1 MSIRKKESITAMQVP
16 FLDLGRLH
24 QSIRE
29 PLDAA
34 YRRVMDSGWFIMGP
48 ELEAFEA
55 EFAHYCEVKHCI
67 GVGNGLEAIHLLLR
81 AYDIGPGDEVIVPS
95 NTFIATWLAV
105 TECGATPV
113 PVEPSIATHN
123 LDPGLISNAIT
134 SRTRAII
141 PVHLYGQPADMDP
154 INALATKHGLV
165 VIEDAAQAQGARYKG
180 RRVGS
185 LGHAAGTSFYPGK
198 NLGALG
204 DGGAV
209 LTDDDAIADKV
220 KQLRN
225 YGSKVKYQHD
235 LLGYNS
241 RLDEMQAAFLRVKL
255 TVLDEW
261 NIRRRE
267 VADQY
272 SRLLANADIVLPYV
286 PEYAEPVWHLYVI
299 RSKQRDALK
308 AHLEQQGVST
318 VIHYPIPPHRQAC
331 YQVFRGH
338 NLPIVELL
346 AGEVLSLPMS
356 PELKVSQIECVAKT
370 VSGFPQSLAYKI

>member
-1 MSIRKKESITAMQVP
+1 MQVP

-29 PLDAA
+29 PLDEA

-48 ELEAFEA
+48 ELEAFES
-55 EFAHYCEVKHCI
+55 EFAAYSEVKHCI
-67 GVGNGLEAIHLLLR
+67 GVGNGLEALHLLLR

-105 TECGATPV
+105 SQCGATPV
-113 PVEPSIATHN
+113 PVEPDVKTHN
-123 LDPGLISNAIT
+123 IDPALVAAAIT
-134 SRTRAII
+134 PRTRAIM

-154 INALATKHGLV
+154 INELAVKYGLI

-180 RRVGS
+180 RRAGS

-209 LTDDDAIADKV
+209 LTNDDAIAEKV
-220 KQLRN
+220 RQLRN

-235 LLGYNS
+235 LAGYNS

-255 TVLDEW
+255 AVLDEW
-261 NIRRRE
+261 NARRRE
-267 VADQY
+267 IAFQY
-272 SRLLANADIVLPYV
+272 STLLAGADVELPFV
-286 PEYAEPVWHLYVI
+286 PGYAEPVWHLFVI
-299 RSKQRDALK
+299 RSKRRDALK
-308 AHLEQQGVST
+308 AHLEQLGVST
-318 VIHYPIPPHRQAC
+318 VIHYPTPPHQQAC
-331 YQVFRGH
+331 YRDRSVGKF
-338 NLPIVELL
+338 PIADQL
-346 AGEVLSLPMS
+346 ASEVLSLPMS
-356 PELKVSQIECVAKT
+356 PDLRMEEVELVVNALRSFNGD
-370 VSGFPQSLAYKI
+370 S